1 MSGPIS
7 SGALEGE
14 FLFVTAQSGWPS
26 GKGATRAD
34 LLFGKREIKAFMLS
48 SRCRATTLRPLD
60 LYPMAPGLRGT
71 RNFALEGMSVANTT
85 LIDTPN
91 GTAMRDALTKCSPR
105 QGAASALDSRRC
117 EEHQSGHIS
126 NIGDGPRC
134 HGRGRVAVPLERPLG
149 GCSKP
154 RRQDQRLSLTS
165 PEEMIRPGRE
175 EPPRHRLLANR
186 FCLYRSGALEHGS

>member
-34 LLFGKREIKAFMLS
+34 LLFGKREIKALLLS
-48 SRCRATTLRPLD
+48 SRCRTTTLRPLD

-71 RNFALEGMSVANTT
+71 RNFALEGVSVVRTT

-91 GTAMRDALTKCSPR
+91 GTAMRGALTMCSPR
-105 QGAASALDSRRC
+105 QRAASALDSRRC
-117 EEHQSGHIS
+117 EEHQSEHPSIA
-126 NIGDGPRC
+126 GDGSHC
-134 HGRGRVAVPLERPLG
+134 HGRGRVAVPLERRVG
-149 GCSKP
+149 GWPTS
-154 RRQDQRLSLTS
+154 RRPNQDFSLTL
-165 PEEMIRPGRE
+165 PGRTAPPGRE
-175 EPPRHRLLANR
+175 EPPRHRLVETAAV
-186 FCLYRSGALEHGS
+186 SAGARR